1 MIEIV
6 ITYII
11 VILAVFILIKSM
23 FNSKNG
29 KCNCGCDKC
38 STKNKCIK
46 RDDN

>member
-6 ITYII
+6 ITAII
-11 VILAVFILIKSM
+11 VICATFILIKSI

-29 KCNCGCDKC
+29 KCSCGCDKC

-46 RDDN
+46 RDND